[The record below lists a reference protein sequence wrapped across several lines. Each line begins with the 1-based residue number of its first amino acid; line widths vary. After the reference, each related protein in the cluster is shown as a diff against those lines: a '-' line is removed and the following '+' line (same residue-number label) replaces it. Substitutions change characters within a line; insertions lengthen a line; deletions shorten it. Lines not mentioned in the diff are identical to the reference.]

1 MLFRVDFLS
10 FGIYGGDCWWLSVIN
25 IDNFKDFDHSLFHIE
40 RNEGGH
46 WVVELLFMR
55 IIG

>member
-10 FGIYGGDCWWLSVIN
+10 FGIYCGDCWWLSVLN
-25 IDNFKDFDHSLFHIE
+25 IDNFKDFDHSLLHIE
-40 RNEGGH
+40 RNDGGH
-46 WVVELLFMR
+46 WVVDLLFMR